1 MSYHGIPVDTCEEEM
16 KDKGA
21 VACPEVLQRA
31 DQTMD
36 QARKAV
42 AAETQLKIMKSGKDR
57 LIDRPAG

>member
-1 MSYHGIPVDTCEEEM
+1 MSYHGIPVDTWEEEM

-36 QARKAV
+36 QAREAV
-42 AAETQLKIMKSGKDR
+42 AAETQLKIMKSGKD
-57 LIDRPAG
+57 G